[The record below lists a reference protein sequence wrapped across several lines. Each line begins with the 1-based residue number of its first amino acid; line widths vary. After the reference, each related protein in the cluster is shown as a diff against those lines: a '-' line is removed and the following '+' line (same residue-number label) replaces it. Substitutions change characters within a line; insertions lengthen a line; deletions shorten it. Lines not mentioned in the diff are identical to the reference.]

1 MDPDRVTPLASK
13 GGKMPERFEWSGTPS
28 WWNYFGRN
36 LAAALLA
43 AGSFVALSSP
53 LERKGLVAALLALA
67 ALALFLSA
75 CWSKF
80 SNRFS
85 VRDGIISATY
95 GLLSI
100 EIRQIDARDLKDLV
114 VKQSL
119 LGRILNYGT
128 LEFSSAGRDAA
139 EVVFYGIPD
148 PQLVRRLVTEL
159 RRSER

>member
-1 MDPDRVTPLASK
+1 MDTNRVSSPAGEK
-13 GGKMPERFEWSGTPS
+13 PGERLEWSGTPS
-28 WWNYFGRN
+28 WWNYSGRN

-43 AGSFVALSSP
+43 GGSLLALASP
-53 LERKGLVAALLALA
+53 LEHGRLLAALLALA
-67 ALALFLSA
+67 ALALFASA

-85 VRDGIISATY
+85 VRDGTISATY

-100 EIRQIDARDLKDLV
+100 EIRQIEARDLKDLV
-114 VKQSL
+114 LRQSL

-128 LEFSSAGRDAA
+128 LEFSSAGRDTA

-148 PQLVRRLVTEL
+148 PHSVRRLVTEL
-159 RRSER
+159 RRSEQR